1 MERKR
6 LTEAQKNAIRQMHA
20 DGKTMTAI
28 VEKLGIPRK
37 AVRNVCYVEDCR
49 LGIRTPLTLQE
60 KSLRKEAIKRK
71 EIRQMK
77 NSLQIGQQVTIY
89 DREYASDGVRGHGAV
104 NIVTTVATIC
114 ELSKHF
120 AVIKLP
126 GGTRTSFTYTDLI
139 REDGVRV

>member
-1 MERKR
+1 
-6 LTEAQKNAIRQMHA
+6 
-20 DGKTMTAI
+20 MTAI

-49 LGIRTPLTLQE
+49 MGIRTPLTLSE
-60 KSLRKEAIKRK
+60 KNLRKEAIKRK
-71 EIRQMK
+71 EIRRMR
-77 NSLQIGQQVTIY
+77 NSLRIGQQVTIY
-89 DREYASDGVRGHGAV
+89 DREYASDSVRGHGAV

-120 AVIKLP
+120 AVVKLP
-126 GGTRTSFTYTDLI
+126 GGTRTTFTYTDLI

>member
-1 MERKR
+1 
-6 LTEAQKNAIRQMHA
+6 
-20 DGKTMTAI
+20 MTAI
-28 VEKLGIPRK
+28 VETLGIPRK

-49 LGIRTPLTLQE
+49 MGIRTPLTLSE
-60 KSLRKEAIKRK
+60 KNLRKEAIKRK
-71 EIRQMK
+71 EIRRMR
-77 NSLQIGQQVTIY
+77 NSLRIGQQVTIY

-120 AVIKLP
+120 AVVKLP
-126 GGTRTSFTYTDLI
+126 GGTRTTFTYTDLI